1 MQSKKTI
8 LKIIQAHDITI
19 FSRSDYCLNCVSHY
33 FNKFNIIVD
42 VSLPYQKMM
51 REFSTNAKFMVSTL
65 LKFFSKAD
73 QALLTK
79 KIGLFNRA
87 KMDGNINTPR
97 FLMSLPQQ
105 RYIRDIKMS
114 LLFNIFW
121 SLSIFSLIGF
131 ASMLIIP
138 Q

>member
-1 MQSKKTI
+1 MLATCRVKNH

-33 FNKFNIIVD
+33 LNKFNIIVD

-51 REFSTNAKFMVSTL
+51 REFLTNAKFMVSTL

-105 RYIRDIKMS
+105 RYIRD
-114 LLFNIFW
+114 L
-121 SLSIFSLIGF
+121 
-131 ASMLIIP
+131 
-138 Q
+138 